1 MNSMNYI
8 KYYGILLLCV
18 SLSGCSILQP
28 KDTMPDYTPTGNIV
42 VLGAIGIEN
51 NELLSSEFKVTTF
64 PQYTKGIRV
73 YATQKE
79 FTKHTYKKLLKSPEA
94 SKVPVTYVDSIAT
107 KPKYLQIEV
116 IDRIALLEE
125 IKSDANTSIE
135 SYIETQTDIKLV
147 SAVNLV
153 FTKAVQDEI
162 TKAEAIFL
170 QNNAYKQYEI
180 ALVKDGKSYKQI
192 SLKEAT
198 VFDYELSCFC
208 WGENERRKVELKA
221 IVDNTTS
228 CPKGAYKDADKARDK
243 MDYFKL

>member
-18 SLSGCSILQP
+18 SVSGCSILQP
-28 KDTMPDYTPTGNIV
+28 KDTIPDYTPKGDIV
-42 VLGAIGIEN
+42 VLGAIGTED
-51 NELLSSEFKVTTF
+51 NELLSSEFKVTAF
-64 PQYTKGIRV
+64 PEYAKGIRV
-73 YATQKE
+73 YATQKD
-79 FTKHTYKKLLKSPEA
+79 FTKNTYKKLLKSPEA
-94 SKVPVTYVDSIAT
+94 SKVPVTYIDSIAN
-107 KPKYLQIEV
+107 KPKYLQIE
-116 IDRIALLEE
+116 IMDRIALLEE
-125 IKSDANTSIE
+125 IKAAANTSIE

-147 SAVNLV
+147 SAVTLV
-153 FTKAVQDEI
+153 FPKAIQDEI
-162 TKAEAIFL
+162 TKAEAVFL

-221 IVDNTTS
+221 IVDNNDS
-228 CPKGAYKDADKARDK
+228 CPKGTYKDADKARDK